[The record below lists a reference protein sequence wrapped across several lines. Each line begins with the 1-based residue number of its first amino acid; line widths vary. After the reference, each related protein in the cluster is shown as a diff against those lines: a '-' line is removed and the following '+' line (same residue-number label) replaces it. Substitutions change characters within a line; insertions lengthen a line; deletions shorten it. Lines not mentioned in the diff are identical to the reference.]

1 MAYLRAIDDPDIFC
15 DSTVFSV
22 PSDTS
27 TSSSEYYKVMKPIS
41 SQTNQAK
48 GPALRGLKAEGIFPV
63 LPPCTNFSA
72 LGNPKQFE
80 SYIQA
85 VFPWAL
91 AGGED
96 PEPST
101 TAAAEDNTTLHAQ
114 STARLRRN
122 EVNSTFLNKLLIK
135 PHLTIVSSLPDWL
148 SQNVFK
154 PNSWPDGSQFDPQK
168 FASGSAKV
176 FKDPEGTEM
185 SSLPDEMSEVKVRTW
200 LNSIAHNLIAAHRNP
215 SPNAPSL
222 PQRCFDSSTST
233 QGPTGSFALRKPD
246 IVVIDNDA
254 ITETT
259 EERIHWRNI
268 YAFIE
273 ITSMSDSAGCTHV
286 LTQIIQKAACI
297 FDAQPQRVYV
307 CGLGIYGKPTDTLHY
322 IFATVDHAGVTHT
335 QSAPLSSYSI
345 DHFLH
350 IIYGFVCGS
359 TESLGWDP
367 TMQVDAKTKEVRAI
381 YVTGCEGDATE
392 VTTRKFDVVKI
403 IHSSPILFGRATRVW
418 IVKDDTDA
426 FCILK
431 DSWISSTADSEI
443 QMIKQVEKA
452 LKNDPTGFLFQ
463 YSCATYYIGQECVHS
478 TDTIRTR
485 LDRTGVAI
493 RIQRRIVTGP
503 IGDPITSFRS
513 KLEFVSVCLDAVNGK
528 HYRCIH
534 NVDI

>member
-1 MAYLRAIDDPDIFC
+1 M
-15 DSTVFSV
+15 
-22 PSDTS
+22 TS
-27 TSSSEYYKVMKPIS
+27 
-41 SQTNQAK
+41 Q
-48 GPALRGLKAEGIFPV
+48 
-63 LPPCTNFSA
+63 
-72 LGNPKQFE
+72 
-80 SYIQA
+80 
-85 VFPWAL
+85 
-91 AGGED
+91 
-96 PEPST
+96 
-101 TAAAEDNTTLHAQ
+101 
-114 STARLRRN
+114 
-122 EVNSTFLNKLLIK
+122 
-135 PHLTIVSSLPDWL
+135 
-148 SQNVFK
+148 
-154 PNSWPDGSQFDPQK
+154 
-168 FASGSAKV
+168 
-176 FKDPEGTEM
+176 
-185 SSLPDEMSEVKVRTW
+185 PDEMSEVKVRTW
-200 LNSIAHNLIAAHRNP
+200 LNNIAHNLIAAHRNP

-222 PQRCFDSSTST
+222 PQRCFDASTST

-246 IVVIDNDA
+246 IVVIDND
-254 ITETT
+254 TTKTT

-307 CGLGIYGKPTDTLHY
+307 CGLGIYGKPTDMLYY

-345 DHFLH
+345 DHFLR
-350 IIYGFVCGS
+350 IIYAFVCGN

-367 TMQVDAKTKEVRAI
+367 TMEVDAKTKEVRAI
-381 YVTGCEGDATE
+381 YVTGCEGNATE

-418 IVKDDTDA
+418 IVKDNTNA

-443 QMIKQVEKA
+443 QMIKQVEQA
-452 LKNDPTGFLFQ
+452 LKTDPTGFLFQ
-463 YSCATYYIGQECVHS
+463 YSCAMYYIGQECVHS